1 MLAAY
6 LLQHHKSA
14 LFNTIIRAGPILFKL
29 AVMPRTRDHEGFPL
43 LLPPPSS
50 VRLFERPV
58 DDLVSVHFELEANGR
73 QFDDLQFAGGYAVP
87 LAGAGT
93 DQFAPFTYQGLNYTN
108 FFQGTASQT
117 GGNVGSADG
126 VYPQSTPNV
135 IGSPSYRPDQ
145 VDPSDYTFKE
155 ISPASDSQTFD
166 LTSFYYGCTLF
177 GSTSGSGCAIA
188 VTGHHPDGSLIPA
201 SSFNFF
207 RGPAVG
213 TFMFKAQLP
222 ESFRGISQALIG
234 TAVGEDGTGPT
245 VVVLDDIEYTLN

>member
-1 MLAAY
+1 MVAKLILA
-6 LLQHHKSA
+6 S
-14 LFNTIIRAGPILFKL
+14 L
-29 AVMPRTRDHEGFPL
+29 ASMAAAQSMV
-43 LLPPPSS
+43 
-50 VRLFERPV
+50 
-58 DDLVSVHFELEANGR
+58 AN
-73 QFDDLQFAGGYAVP
+73 FDDLQFAGGYTVP

-126 VYPQSTPNV
+126 VYPQSTPNGMAPPPPLAIGFLSEAAI
-135 IGSPSYRPDQ
+135 IGSPSYRADQ

-188 VTGHHPDGSLIPA
+188 VTGHYPDGSLIPA
-201 SSFNFF
+201 ASFNFF